1 MEPRFAGGVGAV
13 DARDGRPRWR
23 QLDALVQTW
32 QPARLAVG
40 LPLNMDGSPSAMSA
54 NAHRFGARLAGR
66 YALPVEY
73 VDERLSTFEAVSRG
87 ADAADS
93 HAAAAQVIAETWLA
107 KRSKRSER
115 EANEHEETNMKKRT

>member
-1 MEPRFAGGVGAV
+1 MEPRFAGGVGTV
-13 DARDGRPRWR
+13 DARDGRPHWR
-23 QLDALVQTW
+23 QLDALVRAW

-54 NAHRFGARLAGR
+54 NASRFGTRLAER

-107 KRSKRSER
+107 KRTERSEG
-115 EANEHEETNMKKRT
+115 EAKRT